1 MDALSRRQVRNV
13 AFLALG
19 WSMGVAGLF
28 IVVRVGYLSVHCV
41 NTECSGNGY

>member
-19 WSMGVAGLF
+19 WSMAVASLF
-28 IVVRVGYLSVHCV
+28 IVVRVDLQLALHTIAQGCKH
-41 NTECSGNGY
+41 